1 MRKRKLKLL
10 NHIRDT
16 KESQIGI
23 VNNIHMISQ
32 FIFDKSMTVGFCR

>member
-16 KESQIGI
+16 KESQ
-23 VNNIHMISQ
+23 SKRQ
-32 FIFDKSMTVGFCR
+32 KEPIFK

>member
-16 KESQIGI
+16 KESQITLHIKVYRKEGKNFTA
-23 VNNIHMISQ
+23 VHL
-32 FIFDKSMTVGFCR
+32 F